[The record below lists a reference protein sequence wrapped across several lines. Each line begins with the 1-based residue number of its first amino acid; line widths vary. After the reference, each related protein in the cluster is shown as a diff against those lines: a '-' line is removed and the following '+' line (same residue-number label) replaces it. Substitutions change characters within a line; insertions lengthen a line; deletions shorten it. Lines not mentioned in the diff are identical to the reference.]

1 MARNQTSAQ
10 TEPKR
15 ALLYLRV
22 SSQAQVETDFD
33 PEGNSIPTQRQ
44 ACQRRAEELGL
55 TVVGEYVEPGR
66 SARDTK
72 KRPQFNAMMKRLR
85 DARDADCI
93 IVYNRSRLHR
103 DAIDASLTKRELA
116 ELDVELISVM
126 DYTAADPT
134 GDLVANIIDSI
145 NEYQSRINGAD
156 VSIKMAAKA
165 ERGGT
170 SGKAPLGYLNVREG
184 IDGREVRTVITDP
197 VRAPLIQA
205 AFREYATGKH
215 SAKSLQAWVT
225 EAGLRT
231 RPTKAN
237 PAGRPIS
244 RNALGDLLA
253 NRYYLGYVVHKGTE
267 HPGRHEPLIEQALFD
282 RVQAVLAEQAWAGN
296 RDRKWNHYL
305 RGLLWCGRCS
315 RRMVLLKSKSA
326 RGRDYFYYLCKG
338 KQQRECD
345 LPRLP
350 LDQVEL
356 AVAAHWATIA
366 ITEGEAAQVRT
377 VIEQSETEFDQTVTH
392 IKAQLK
398 AQLKKISAAEQQ
410 CIDLLGDPS
419 WPVEKLSAR
428 VEQLGVERVG
438 IEARLAEADERPD
451 VRESNRNIEALI
463 QLLEAP
469 RRIYEVVDEDSRKVL
484 NQMCFTKLYFDSR
497 EDRRPLIERQEYSEA
512 IEPLLEQINEIRTGQ
527 GLNNRNKT
535 ADSHANGGTTGGGV
549 DDTGIEPVTPAV

>member
-1 MARNQTSAQ
+1 MAHNEGTAPPGR
-10 TEPKR
+10 KR

-22 SSQAQVETDFD
+22 SSQQQVETDFD

-55 TVVGEYVEPGR
+55 AVVDEYVEPGR

-72 KRPQFNAMMKRLR
+72 KRPKFNAMMKRLR
-85 DARDADCI
+85 EARDADCI

-116 ELDVELISVM
+116 ELGVELISVM

-170 SGKAPLGYLNVREG
+170 SGKAPLGYLNVREDV
-184 IDGREVRTVITDP
+184 DGREVRTVVVDP

-205 AFREYATGKH
+205 AFREYATGKY
-215 SAKSLQAWVT
+215 SENKLQEWVT

-253 NRYYLGYVVHKGTE
+253 NRYYLGFVVHKGE
-267 HPGRHEPLIEQALFD
+267 EYPGRHEALIDPVTFA
-282 RVQAVLAEQAWAGN
+282 RVQDVLAEQTWAGN
-296 RDRKWNHYL
+296 RDRKWDHYL
-305 RGLLWCGRCS
+305 KGGIWCHRCGR
-315 RRMVLLKSKSA
+315 RFILLKGTSA
-326 RGRDYFYYLCKG
+326 RKRNYFYFICKG
-338 KQQRECD
+338 KQQNECD
-345 LPRLP
+345 MPRLP
-350 LDQVEL
+350 IAQVEL
-356 AVAAHWATIA
+356 AVAAHWGTIT
-366 ITEGEAAQVRT
+366 ITAEEAALVRAA
-377 VIEQSETEFDQTVTH
+377 VSRSEDDFDQTVTQ

-398 AQLKKISAAEQQ
+398 TQLKKIGLAEQQ
-410 CIDLLGDPS
+410 CIDLLGDPA

-428 VEQLGVERVG
+428 VEQLGAERAG
-438 IEARLAEADERPD
+438 IEARLAEADQRPD
-451 VRESNRNIEALI
+451 LREPNEQIEALV
-463 QLLEAP
+463 QLLSEP
-469 RRIYEVVDEDSRKVL
+469 RRIYEAIEEDSKKIL
-484 NQMCFTKLYFDSR
+484 NQACFAKLYLDCR
-497 EDRRPLIERQEYSEA
+497 DDRRPFIERQEFSEA
-512 IEPLLEQINEIRTGQ
+512 MKPLLEQINEIRNEQ
-527 GLNNRNKT
+527 GLNNRAK
-535 ADSHANGGTTGGGV
+535 GGNIRASVCTKRGMV
-549 DDTGIEPVTPAV
+549 VDTGIEPVTPRV